1 MSENAGSI
9 FFSVDIETDKTLRAQ
24 EKIDQGFDKLQK
36 GMDDTDKSAQQ
47 LGGGLSNLAL
57 SIAAVVSAG
66 AIREMAGL
74 VQKYQEMAERVQM
87 ATSSQV
93 EFEMVQKRLLNTA
106 NQTYRRLDE
115 AQELY
120 IRTADSLR
128 SMGYSTEQALDV
140 TDSLSFA
147 FVKNATSMDRANNAI
162 SAVSKSINKGK
173 VEADAWESLLAAV
186 PTVID
191 DIASASGKTAAEI
204 RALGA
209 AGDITAAQL
218 TEGLRKS
225 LDENSKAAA
234 GMAANLTDAGVRTR
248 TALTAVL
255 VSLEKQTGGLQAVT
269 DGIIEA
275 ANVMLEF
282 GGDAEK
288 MAAFLDTAT
297 TAATALAAVLASR
310 LLAALTGY
318 GAALV
323 AQAAASVQASR
334 AAAANLQL
342 AQAEAVAAA
351 NALMQAK
358 ASAQAA
364 VGLSTHAA
372 AVTALTAAE
381 SRATAATVAFTAAQA
396 ASTAA
401 ARVGT
406 TVLAGLRGAMALL
419 GGPAGVI
426 FLAASALAWF
436 VTSST
441 EAKPAADA
449 LTGSVNQLGTAAERA
464 AERFQRL
471 TTGIEKLNKTELSL
485 RKGELET
492 QLRNAEGQLKSFERQ
507 FERGVGSI
515 GQVEG
520 ARAAVEELQ
529 RALEKLNG
537 TKPADTEPTLTSGT
551 GPAAKTPKGK
561 TEAQK
566 AADAI
571 REQVAALELQSDTLG
586 MTASE
591 LEIYRLQLAGATDE
605 QIRAAQSSLS
615 MIDAFEQQADAA
627 DASAKAEAERRK
639 SLEQAAKTVTPM
651 RAAENQYQTDLQQYQ
666 DMLALKLI
674 SDQEY
679 MALKKEAETTY
690 DAERLA
696 AQEAMFASASA
707 SNAILMDAV
716 NALGSSASTA
726 FAGILSGTM
735 NGEEALKSLANTI
748 FQSVISSFVQ
758 MGIAQVK
765 AALIGKAASAS
776 AAAGYVASVGGQVA
790 ATTAL
795 AAQAAFA
802 STAAIPIVGPAL
814 AGPAAAAAGAAAA
827 ALGAPAI
834 GAASATL
841 AGGRA
846 LGGPVQANS
855 MYRVNEGG
863 KPEIFNAANGQQYM
877 MPNQRGEVV
886 SNKDAQGGGEPTV
899 IVNIQNNASG
909 TTATA
914 TSSKD
919 DRGTIIDVVVSDIM
933 QNGKIGQAVNRT
945 TGTRRAGG

>member
-87 ATSSQV
+87 ATSSQA

-147 FVKNATSMDRANNAI
+147 FVKNATSMERANNAI

-191 DIASASGKTAAEI
+191 DIAAASGKTAAEI

-255 VSLEKQTGGLQAVT
+255 VALEKQTGGLQAVT
-269 DGIIEA
+269 DGIITA

-288 MAAFLDTAT
+288 MAEFLDTAT

-318 GAALV
+318 SAALV
-323 AQAAASVQASR
+323 AQGAAAVQASR

-342 AQAEAVAAA
+342 AQAEALAAA

-358 ASAQAA
+358 ASAQAT

-436 VTSST
+436 VTSSD
-441 EAKPAADA
+441 EAKPSADA
-449 LTGSVNQLGTAAERA
+449 LTSSVNQLGTAAERA

-537 TKPADTEPTLTSGT
+537 TKPADTEPTLTSGA

-566 AADAI
+566 ATDSI
-571 REQVAALELQSDTLG
+571 REQVAALELQADTLG
-586 MTASE
+586 MSSSE

-615 MIDAFEQQADAA
+615 MIDAFEQQAEVEKKLQQQREAFGSTPA
-627 DASAKAEAERRK
+627 EVSAKITGKTDPLSGGMFDSQSARYDAEAEAERVRYAEQLTRLNEAK
-639 SLEQAAKTVTPM
+639 ALELEALGGYQALEAQLAQTHADRMAQIEMAK
-651 RAAENQYQTDLQQYQ
+651 NQA
-666 DMLALKLI
+666 MLASGQQLF
-674 SDQEY
+674 EG
-679 MALKKEAETTY
+679 
-690 DAERLA
+690 LA
-696 AQEAMFASASA
+696 GATA
-707 SNAILMDAV
+707 
-716 NALGSSASTA
+716 A
-726 FAGILSGTM
+726 FAGEQSGAYK
-735 NGEEALKSLANTI
+735 ALFAISKGFALADAAI
-748 FQSVISSFVQ
+748 KIQQ
-758 MGIAQVK
+758 GI
-765 AALIGKAASAS
+765 AS
-776 AAAGYVASVGGQVA
+776 AASLGWPAM
-790 ATTAL
+790 
-795 AAQAAFA
+795 
-802 STAAIPIVGPAL
+802 IPAL
-814 AGPAAAAAGAAAA
+814 ASVAAATG
-827 ALGAPAI
+827 GVI
-834 GAASATL
+834 STISGTNFS
-841 AGGRA
+841 GRA
-846 LGGPVQANS
+846 MGGPVQANQ

-863 KPEIFNAANGQQYM
+863 KPEIFNAANGSQYM

-933 QNGKIGQAVNRT
+933 QNGRVAQAVNRT

>member
-1 MSENAGSI
+1 MAENAGSI
-9 FFSVDIETDKTLRAQ
+9 FYSVDIETDKTLRAQ
-24 EKIDQGFDKLQK
+24 DKIDQGFDRLQK
-36 GMDDTDKSAQQ
+36 GMDDTDKSAKQ
-47 LGGGLSNLAL
+47 LGGGLTKLAL

-87 ATSSQV
+87 ATSSQA

-140 TDSLSFA
+140 TDSMSFA
-147 FVKNATSMDRANNAI
+147 FVKNATSADRANSAI
-162 SAVSKSINKGK
+162 TALSKSVTTGK
-173 VEADAWESLLAAV
+173 IAADQWETITSAI

-191 DIASASGKTAAEI
+191 DIAAASKRTSAEV

-209 AGDITAAQL
+209 AGKLTAQDL

-225 LDENSKAAA
+225 LDANAEAAA

-269 DGIIEA
+269 DGIITA

-288 MAAFLDTAT
+288 MAEFLDTAT

-310 LLAALTGY
+310 LLAAMTGY
-318 GAALV
+318 SAALV
-323 AQAAASVQASR
+323 AQGAAAVQASR

-342 AQAEAVAAA
+342 AQAEALAAA

-358 ASAQAA
+358 ASAQAT

-436 VTSST
+436 VTSSD
-441 EAKPAADA
+441 EAKPSADT
-449 LTGSVNQLGTAAERA
+449 LTSSVNQLGTAAERA

-566 AADAI
+566 AAEAI

-615 MIDAFEQQADAA
+615 MIDAFEQQAEAEKKLQQQREA
-627 DASAKAEAERRK
+627 FGSTPAEVSAKITGKADPLSGGMFDSQSARYDAEAEAERVRYAEQLTRLNEAK
-639 SLEQAAKTVTPM
+639 ALELEALGGYQALELQMQTEHATRLAQIDAAK
-651 RAAENQYQTDLQQYQ
+651 NQA
-666 DMLALKLI
+666 MLASGQQLF
-674 SDQEY
+674 EG
-679 MALKKEAETTY
+679 
-690 DAERLA
+690 LA
-696 AQEAMFASASA
+696 GATAAFAGEQSGAYAAMFAISK
-707 SNAILMDAV
+707 
-716 NALGSSASTA
+716 A
-726 FAGILSGTM
+726 FAVAQAGLQLSAAMTQVLGDPT
-735 NGEEALKSLANTI
+735 ALTPAQKFAN
-748 FQSVISSFVQ
+748 V
-758 MGIAQVK
+758 
-765 AALIGKAASAS
+765 AAV
-776 AAAGYVASVGGQVA
+776 AAAGGALVSAVGSAS
-790 ATTAL
+790 
-795 AAQAAFA
+795 F
-802 STAAIPIVGPAL
+802 S
-814 AGPAAAAAGAAAA
+814 
-827 ALGAPAI
+827 
-834 GAASATL
+834 
-841 AGGRA
+841 GRA
-846 LGGPVQANS
+846 MGGPVQANQ

-863 KPEIFNAANGQQYM
+863 QPEIFNAANGSQYM

-933 QNGKIGQAVNRT
+933 QNGRVGQAVNRT